1 MPTDLLL
8 NTNEKW
14 YVIVRKRRIAT
25 PWIVSLVA
33 TLQILVGGQLST
45 ELLRGM
51 VGWHGSVGGTT
62 CWASPARED
71 PGFDGD
77 GFDGAGFDGAED
89 AARVSEGI
97 LVSQALVCDGIGV
110 GYVVIPA
117 GQIAADATVR
127 VLVHEVNDRILY
139 PAVEILSIDPEPEG
153 PAERKGGFRPGGGAL
168 LKRFKEALERVR
180 EHINPPEYVRIH
192 FLFVG
197 ADPLQ
202 ITLTGEIEREVT
214 VVPAVVGASEA
225 SKRFRVPLQ
234 EWWTGMLQQ
243 CQRQIDRSDYPT
255 LIERYLINMLG
266 ARFGFEVPELLK
278 AKAKPSSKQT
288 DPLPTMSLIAGTES
302 LRDQLRQEQLSLSI
316 SSTKA
321 NVAIPS
327 PPRWKDAP
335 LPESVDG
342 KSIDAIPIEP
352 IANVVPPECLYI
364 RFGSFANY
372 LWFQQLS
379 QSRGGDIAQLALLRG
394 FNYETNQRAER
405 MLNTKM
411 NYVSKLFGDAVISDM
426 AFIGYDLYLQ
436 EGPTMGVVFEARN
449 LDLLRSSFQQERE
462 ATRQRLADQG
472 CQLQT
477 LEIEGSQVSFL
488 STPDNQVRSFVVEA
502 DPYLFVTTSHELAK
516 RFIQVQR
523 SKESLASLPAFR
535 FARLM
540 MPIDNKYD
548 VFAYFSSPFFRNLIS
563 PHYQIELRRR
573 LRATAAIE
581 TIDTATMIAASERKQ
596 GFRIPATGFQPS
608 RDLRPA
614 DSIESVVAKRDDGE
628 VRWPSV
634 EQLIEQ
640 NYLPGWFQVRA
651 DGSQTIRMGD
661 SWIDSV
667 RGRRGS
673 FLPIADVPMVDCT
686 DAEAAE
692 YRAAADFYSRQWEQT
707 DPLMFGLRRYSH
719 PDIPKAER
727 IAIEGYIAPF
737 GSDKYGWVGLLL
749 APPLDTQVHLPE
761 DDVINLQFRL
771 RGLQDRRNSV
781 PDHFIFV
788 GLKDLM
794 PPLPEETK
802 GLIATLRILKSLPAY
817 IGAWPKPA
825 VLDQLPLGLGGGP
838 PDFMGFSRSL
848 LGLWRWQMGGFS
860 ILSFDRSILET
871 CAMAIKIVPAEDF
884 AQARA
889 TIRDLSK
896 SKLSAWFNTFSFR
909 QAAQATRGNL
919 LLLDSV
925 QQQLGIAPEAAKD
938 RVEQLLDAKLQCAL
952 GGEYRLE
959 KGRWISTAWPE
970 KLELAPGAEHST
982 IGYDTLHTIP
992 PKEYVAPWLEWF
1004 RGAQVHLTQLPERL
1018 VVIGHLDMEPLPV
1031 NTKGNS
1037 GDGAD
1042 AAALPKLN
1050 FDIYNLPFQ
1059 MFNSDKPKKGQDAET
1074 GGKLPEENVK
1084 KKREPKKRGTEPNQR
1099 RF

>member
-1 MPTDLLL
+1 
-8 NTNEKW
+8 
-14 YVIVRKRRIAT
+14 VRKRRIAT
-25 PWIVSLVA
+25 QWIFSLVA
-33 TLQILVGGQLST
+33 WFQILLG
-45 ELLRGM
+45 
-51 VGWHGSVGGTT
+51 
-62 CWASPARED
+62 
-71 PGFDGD
+71 GD
-77 GFDGAGFDGAED
+77 GV
-89 AARVSEGI
+89 AALGNEGI
-97 LVSQALVCDGIGV
+97 PVSQALVCDGIGV

-127 VLVHEVNDRILY
+127 VLVHEASDRILY
-139 PAVEILSIDPEPEG
+139 PAVEILSIDPEPES
-153 PAERKGGFRPGGGAL
+153 PPERKGGFRPGGGAL
-168 LKRFKEALERVR
+168 LKRFKDALERVR

-192 FLFVG
+192 FLFIG
-197 ADPLQ
+197 AEPLQ

-214 VVPAVVGASEA
+214 VVPVVMDSSEA
-225 SKRFRVPLQ
+225 AKRFRAPLQ
-234 EWWTGMLQQ
+234 EWWTGMLQH

-255 LIERYLINMLG
+255 LIERYMVNMLG
-266 ARFGFEVPELLK
+266 ARFGFDVPELLK
-278 AKAKPSSKQT
+278 AKTKPSSKQT
-288 DPLPTMSLIAGTES
+288 DPLPTISLIAGTES

-321 NVAIPS
+321 NLAIPS

-342 KSIDAIPIEP
+342 KSIDAMPIEP

-379 QSRGGDIAQLALLRG
+379 QSRGGDIAQMALLRG

-472 CQLQT
+472 CKLQT
-477 LEIEGSQVSFL
+477 IEIEGNQVSFL

-502 DPYLFVTTSHELAK
+502 APYLFVTTSQELAK

-540 MPIDNKYD
+540 MPIENKYD
-548 VFAYFSSPFFRNLIS
+548 MFAYFSSPFFRNLIS

-581 TIDTATMIAASERKQ
+581 TIDTATMIAASETKH
-596 GFRIPATGFQPS
+596 GFRIPTSWFQPI
-608 RDLRPA
+608 RDALPPNG
-614 DSIESVVAKRDDGE
+614 IESVVAKRVDGDA
-628 VRWPSV
+628 RSPTV
-634 EQLIEQ
+634 ERLTVERLIEQ
-640 NYLPGWFQVRA
+640 NYLPSWFQIRA

-661 SWIDSV
+661 FWVDSV

-673 FLPIADVPMVDCT
+673 FLPIADVPVVDCT
-686 DAEAAE
+686 EDEAAE
-692 YRAAADFYSRQWEQT
+692 YRSAADFYSRQWEQT

-719 PDIPKAER
+719 PEIPKAER

-749 APPLDTQVHLPE
+749 APPLDTQVHLPD

-771 RGLQDRRNSV
+771 RGIQDRRNSV
-781 PDHFIFV
+781 PDHFIFA

-838 PDFMGFSRSL
+838 PDLMGFSRSL

-860 ILSFDRSILET
+860 ILSFDRAILET
-871 CAMAIKIVPAEDF
+871 CAMGIKVVPADDF
-884 AQARA
+884 AQGRA
-889 TIRDLSK
+889 TVRDLSK

-909 QAAQATRGNL
+909 QAAQTTRGNL

-925 QQQLGIAPEAAKD
+925 QQQLGVTPEMAKD

-959 KGRWISTAWPE
+959 NGGWLSTAWPE
-970 KLELAPGAEHST
+970 KLELAPGAEQST

-1037 GDGAD
+1037 GDGSD
-1042 AAALPKLN
+1042 ATALPKLN

-1074 GGKLPEENVK
+1074 GGKLPEGGGK
-1084 KKREPKKRGTEPNQR
+1084 QKREPKKRGAADPTQR

>member
-1 MPTDLLL
+1 M
-8 NTNEKW
+8 
-14 YVIVRKRRIAT
+14 
-25 PWIVSLVA
+25 PWISFFVA
-33 TLQILVGGQLST
+33 WFFFVVGGQLSP
-45 ELLRGM
+45 ELLRGTLAWNST
-51 VGWHGSVGGTT
+51 GWNCDDLIGSVGGNA
-62 CWASPARED
+62 CWASSEVGNPGCEGYSSDED
-71 PGFDGD
+71 GGWGEDGSSTR
-77 GFDGAGFDGAED
+77 GVEEIP
-89 AARVSEGI
+89 VY
-97 LVSQALVCDGIGV
+97 QALVCDGVGV
-110 GYVVIPA
+110 GYVLIPA

-127 VLVHEVNDRILY
+127 ILVHEANDRILY
-139 PAVEILSIDPEPEG
+139 PAVEILSIDPEPG
-153 PAERKGGFRPGGGAL
+153 PQEDRRGGFRPGSGSL
-168 LKRFKEALERVR
+168 LKRFKDALERVR
-180 EHINPPEYVRIH
+180 EHINPPEYVRVH
-192 FLFVG
+192 FLFIG
-197 ADPLQ
+197 AEPLQ
-202 ITLTGEIEREVT
+202 ITLAGEIERVVSVT
-214 VVPAVVGASEA
+214 PVVVEPKEA
-225 SKRFRVPLQ
+225 AIRFRVPLQ
-234 EWWTGMLQQ
+234 EWWAGMLQY

-255 LIERYLINMLG
+255 LIERYLVNMLG
-266 ARFGFEVPELLK
+266 ARLGFEVPELIK
-278 AKAKPSSKQT
+278 AKSKPASKQT
-288 DPLPTMSLIAGTES
+288 DPLPTMSLIAGVES
-302 LRDQLRQEQLSLSI
+302 LRDQLRQEQLSQGI
-316 SSTKA
+316 SPGQA
-321 NVAIPS
+321 NVPIPS

-335 LPESVDG
+335 LPDSFDG
-342 KSIDAIPIEP
+342 KSMDAIPVEP
-352 IANVVPPECLYI
+352 ISSVVPPECLYI

-379 QSRGGDIAQLALLRG
+379 QSRGGDIAQMALLRG

-411 NYVSKLFGDAVISDM
+411 NYISKLFGDAVILDM

-472 CQLQT
+472 CKLQT
-477 LEIEGSQVSFL
+477 IEIEGSPVSFL

-502 DPYLFVTTSHELAK
+502 APYLFVTTSQELAK
-516 RFIQVQR
+516 RFIEVQK

-540 MPIDNKYD
+540 MPIENKYD

-581 TIDTATMIAASERKQ
+581 TIETATMVAASEKKH
-596 GFRIPATGFQPS
+596 GFRIPTTWSQPD
-608 RDLRPA
+608 RKVRPA
-614 DSIESVVAKRDDGE
+614 NGFESVVAQRDESGD
-628 VRWPSV
+628 RWPSV
-634 EQLIEQ
+634 DQMIEQ
-640 NYLPGWFQVRA
+640 NYLPGWFHVRA
-651 DGSQTIRMGD
+651 DGSQTIRMED
-661 SWIDSV
+661 SWVDSV

-673 FLPIADVPMVDCT
+673 FLPIADVPLVDCT
-686 DAEAAE
+686 VSEAAE
-692 YRAAADFYSRQWEQT
+692 YRAASEFYSRQWEQT

-749 APPLDTQVHLPE
+749 APPLDTQVQLPE

-771 RGLQDRRNSV
+771 RGIQDRRNSV
-781 PDHFIFV
+781 PDHFVFA

-802 GLIATLRILKSLPAY
+802 GLIATLRVLKSLPAY
-817 IGAWPKPA
+817 VGAWPKPA

-838 PDFMGFSRSL
+838 PDLMGFSRSI

-871 CAMAIKIVPAEDF
+871 CAMAIKIAPADDF

-896 SKLSAWFNTFSFR
+896 SKLSGWFNTFSFR
-909 QAAQATRGNL
+909 QAAQTTRGNL

-925 QQQLGIAPEAAKD
+925 QQQLGIEPEIAKD
-938 RVEQLLDAKLQCAL
+938 RVEQLLDAKIQCAL

-970 KLELAPGAEHST
+970 KLELAPGAEHSM

-1031 NTKGNS
+1031 STKGNG
-1037 GDGAD
+1037 GDQTETT
-1042 AAALPKLN
+1042 ALPKLN

-1059 MFNSDKPKKGQDAET
+1059 MFNSDKPKKGQDSNNGSKPSESDS
-1074 GGKLPEENVK
+1074 KS
-1084 KKREPKKRGTEPNQR
+1084 KRAPKKPDATEPNQR